1 MFVGGSCWKNS
12 FHLVTDSLYQV
23 NLKML
28 KNIKVKKSS
37 FLRNSL
43 VIQWLGLSGYLFE
56 QALGNSE
63 GQGSLACCSPWS
75 HKELDMIEWLNNN
88 NAVQKISGMY
98 PSCITGT
105 SFPLT
110 NTLTF
115 LPSFSPWQSLFYSML
130 LWVWLFLEFSHRQYH
145 ALFVFLCLT
154 YLIELNVYHQL
165 NGHEFEQ
172 APEVGDGQGN
182 LACCSLWGRKESN
195 MTERLN
201 WTDWM
206 FSRFIHIV
214 TNGRISFF

>member
-1 MFVGGSCWKNS
+1 MTEDEMVGW
-12 FHLVTDSLYQV
+12 HYE
-23 NLKML
+23 
-28 KNIKVKKSS
+28 
-37 FLRNSL
+37 
-43 VIQWLGLSGYLFE
+43 LSGYLFE

-172 APEVGDGQGN
+172 APEVGDGQGS